1 MKRLPLSRSALALIT
16 VLVLLLAAFA
26 YVGLRTGPLAPV
38 AVTVT
43 RVEQRAI
50 EPALHGIG
58 SIEARY
64 TYRIGPTVAGRIKR
78 LDVEVGEHV
87 TAGQVIGEMDPVDL
101 DQRVVAQQAAIDRAA
116 ANVSAATAQVEEA
129 SAHRAHAQAQ
139 LSRYQQ
145 LQQVRFVSP
154 EALGVKVREVGV
166 TDAGVSAAHANRN
179 ALIAERARLEAD
191 LAGLLRQRANLE
203 LVAPVD
209 GLVAT
214 RLADP
219 GTTLVAGQAA
229 VEVIDPDSLWINLRI
244 DQARA
249 QGLQAG
255 LSTRIVMRS
264 RPETV
269 YDGHLVRVEPMADV
283 VTEELRARVVFD
295 VMPEAL
301 QPIGELAQ
309 VTVMLPP
316 LPAQLSVPNASLQR
330 HNGVLGVWVIEN
342 DGLRFAAV
350 ELGAADLDGWVQV
363 LEGLEEGERVVVY
376 SQQALN
382 ARSRVRVVD
391 SLPGVAS

>member
-1 MKRLPLSRSALALIT
+1 
-16 VLVLLLAAFA
+16 
-26 YVGLRTGPLAPV
+26 
-38 AVTVT
+38 
-43 RVEQRAI
+43 
-50 EPALHGIG
+50 
-58 SIEARY
+58 
-64 TYRIGPTVAGRIKR
+64 
-78 LDVEVGEHV
+78 
-87 TAGQVIGEMDPVDL
+87 
-101 DQRVVAQQAAIDRAA
+101 
-116 ANVSAATAQVEEA
+116 
-129 SAHRAHAQAQ
+129 
-139 LSRYQQ
+139 
-145 LQQVRFVSP
+145 
-154 EALGVKVREVGV
+154 
-166 TDAGVSAAHANRN
+166 
-179 ALIAERARLEAD
+179 
-191 LAGLLRQRANLE
+191 
-203 LVAPVD
+203 
-209 GLVAT
+209 
-214 RLADP
+214 
-219 GTTLVAGQAA
+219 VAGQAA